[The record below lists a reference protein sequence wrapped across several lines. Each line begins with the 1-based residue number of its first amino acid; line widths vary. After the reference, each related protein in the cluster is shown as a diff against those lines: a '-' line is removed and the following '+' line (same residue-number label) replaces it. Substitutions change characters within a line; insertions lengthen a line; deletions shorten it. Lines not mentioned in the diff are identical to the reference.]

1 MNKDVHLVVFIIRY
15 VIVILLLS
23 TFLQSEEGKIII

>member
-1 MNKDVHLVVFIIRY
+1 MNKDVHLIVFIIRY